1 MTAAEAR
8 RALADAFRAA
18 GLDSP
23 ELDARLLVCHALG
36 IDHTGLATAPDRLLT
51 TDQQRTL
58 DTLKQR
64 RLARESVAH
73 ILGAQEFW
81 GLTFRI
87 SGATLVPRADT
98 ETVVEAALAA
108 IDESGPRKRPLRIA
122 DLGTGSGALLLA
134 LLSELPNALGVGT
147 DISMDALRI
156 AAGNAASLGLDQRSR
171 FVCCHFGAALAGG
184 FDLVVSN
191 PPYIPTADIVGLSPE
206 VRREP
211 MSALDGGADGLSHY
225 RAIAADAP
233 RLVAPGGGLV
243 LELGIGQEEAVAEL
257 VKVGG
262 LRPRAAKRDLAGIPR
277 ALRAHRPP
285 SP

>member
-36 IDHTGLATAPDRLLT
+36 IDHTALATAPDRALT
-51 TDQQRTL
+51 TDEQRKTEA
-58 DTLKQR
+58 LKQR

-81 GLTFRI
+81 GLTFRV
-87 SGATLVPRADT
+87 SRATLVPRADT
-98 ETVVEAALAA
+98 ETVVETALAA
-108 IDESGPRKRPLRIA
+108 VDEDRPRTRPLRIA

-156 AAGNAASLGLDQRSR
+156 ADRNAASLGLEQRAH
-171 FVCCHFGAALAGG
+171 FVCCHFGAALAGS
-184 FDLVVSN
+184 FDLVVAN
-191 PPYIPTADIVGLSPE
+191 PPYIPTADIAGLSPE
-206 VRREP
+206 VRQEP
-211 MSALDGGADGLSHY
+211 LGALDGGADGLSHY
-225 RAIAADAP
+225 RVIAADAK
-233 RLVAPGGGLV
+233 RLVAPGGSLV
-243 LELGIGQEEAVAEL
+243 LELGIGQEGPVAEL
-257 VKVGG
+257 VKSGG
-262 LRPRAAKRDLAGIPR
+262 LRPFAAKRDLAGIPR
-277 ALRAHRPP
+277 ALRACRPR